1 MLVVR
6 CAAALGLL
14 GILVG
19 GCVTTETPC
28 CGLCPAS
35 EPAVFE
41 LSCGSTDL
49 TSVVAT
55 GPCATPYARASSYVG
70 DGMVMVA
77 SQSAGACHVVLTFAT
92 GFTYSA
98 DVTFTS
104 KPGGVCGG
112 PQCKCPDPALSTSGP
127 IPVNNPSNTCVD
139 AGLEGARDAGED
151 AATCPSSAF
160 DSVACATPG
169 RCTTCRSN
177 ARVDCTCGE
186 TDASVAEGGGLQWQC
201 VDTLVECTPRSP

>member
-1 MLVVR
+1 MLIVR

-14 GILVG
+14 VVFVG
-19 GCVTTETPC
+19 GCSKSAC

-35 EPAVFE
+35 EPAIFE

-55 GPCATPYARASSYVG
+55 GPCDTPYARASSYVS
-70 DGMVMVA
+70 DGTVVVG
-77 SQSAGACHVVLTFAT
+77 SEGAGVCHVALTFAT

-112 PQCKCPDPALSTSGP
+112 PECTCPDPTLATSGP
-127 IPVNNPSNTCVD
+127 FPVNDPSNACVD
-139 AGLEGARDAGED
+139 AGLDAGGEGGWD

-160 DSVACATPG
+160 DFVACAAPG
-169 RCTTCRSN
+169 SCTGCRYN
-177 ARVDCTCGE
+177 VQFECTCADG
-186 TDASVAEGGGLQWQC
+186 DASDAEAGGLRWQC
-201 VDTLVECTPRSP
+201 IDLAMECTQRSP